1 MKVEKLV
8 LVVAIFEEKVVE
20 EVAAM
25 VEKVAVDISVVT
37 WSPPN
42 ADLSLS
48 TFSEYT
54 HRYE

>member
-1 MKVEKLV
+1 MKVENVV
-8 LVVAIFEEKVVE
+8 LVVEIVEEKVVE

-25 VEKVAVDISVVT
+25 AEKISDEISVVT
-37 WSPPN
+37 WSLPN

-48 TFSEYT
+48 TFLEYT